1 MKIVK
6 LTDTV
11 SVSAQITP
19 EDVAEIAA
27 QGYRVLINNRPD
39 GEESTQPSGA
49 AIAAAAQAAGLE
61 YHHMP
66 VTATSFPGA
75 DFDAMSDLLDDS
87 ARPVLAF
94 CRSGTR
100 CANLWVA
107 GVEPAGREEAMRVA
121 SQRGYDLGMAS
132 RFIAQPSP
140 RT

>member
-11 SVSAQITP
+11 AVSAQITP
-19 EDVAEIAA
+19 EDVTEIAA

-39 GEESTQPSGA
+39 GEEGTQPAGA

-66 VTATSFPGA
+66 ITAMSFPGS
-75 DFDAMSDLLDDS
+75 DFDAMTDLLNDS

-107 GVEPAGREEAMRVA
+107 SVEAAGQEEAMRVA
-121 SQRGYDLGMAS
+121 SQRGYELNMAT
-132 RFIAQPSP
+132 RFIAEASP